1 MKIATNIDWQKIRAD
16 FPILTESVH
25 GKPLVYFDNAATSQK
40 PQVVIDTLVD
50 YYTHYNSN
58 IHRGVHH
65 LSQLATNAY
74 EAVRLKVQ
82 HLLHANEAAEV
93 IFTKGATD
101 SINLVASSWGNHN
114 IAAGDEILISALE
127 HHANLVPW
135 QMLAAAKGAHVVV
148 VPINAQGELLMDEFH
163 RLLGS
168 KTRLV
173 AMSWISNALGTVN
186 PVEEIIAAAH
196 ARNIPVLLDA
206 AQAAPHTQIDVQ
218 ALDVDFL
225 VFSAHKML
233 GPTGIGILYGKRALL
248 DAMPPYQGGGD
259 MIDRVTFAKT
269 TYNVLPLKFEAGTP
283 NIADG
288 IAFGAAID
296 YLQEIG
302 LENIEAKEQALLRY
316 ATEQLLTIP
325 GIRIIGEAAD
335 KRSVLSF
342 MLGSAHPYDVGV
354 LLDQM
359 GIAIRTGHHCA
370 QPLMDIFEVP
380 GTCRASFAFYNTEA
394 EIDIFIQAL
403 RKIQPLLS

>member
-1 MKIATNIDWQKIRAD
+1 MKTANINWSQIRTD
-16 FPILTESVH
+16 FPILTQRVH

-40 PQVVIDTLVD
+40 PQLVIDALVD
-50 YYTHYNSN
+50 YYSRYNSN
-58 IHRGVHH
+58 VHRGVHQ
-65 LSQLATNAY
+65 LSQQATNAY
-74 EAVRLKVQ
+74 EATRLKVQ
-82 HLLHANEAAEV
+82 QLLNAQEVAEI
-93 IFTKGATD
+93 IFTKGTTD
-101 SINLVASSWGNHN
+101 AINLVASSWGKQN
-114 IAAGDEILISALE
+114 ITVGDEILISALE
-127 HHANLVPW
+127 HHANIVPW
-135 QMLAAAKGAHVVV
+135 QMLAEATGAKVVV
-148 VPINAQGELLMDEFH
+148 VPINTKGELELADFH

-168 KTRLV
+168 KTKMV
-173 AMSWISNALGTVN
+173 AMSWVSNALGTVN
-186 PVEEIIAAAH
+186 PVHDIIAAAH

-206 AQAAPHTQIDVQ
+206 AQAAPHTAIDVQ

-233 GPTGIGILYGKRALL
+233 GPTGMGILYGKRILL

-259 MIDRVTFAKT
+259 MIDRVTFEKT
-269 TYNVLPLKFEAGTP
+269 TYNILPLKFEAGTP

-296 YLQEIG
+296 YLQNIG
-302 LENIEAKEQALLRY
+302 LENIERREQELLAY
-316 ATEQLLTIP
+316 ATAQILSIP
-325 GIRIIGEAAD
+325 GIRLIGEAAD

-342 MLGSAHPYDVGV
+342 LLGDAHPYDVGV

-394 EIDIFIQAL
+394 EIDSFIQSL
-403 RKIQPLLS
+403 RKIQPMLS

>member
-1 MKIATNIDWQKIRAD
+1 MKTATTIDWQKIRAD
-16 FPILTESVH
+16 FPILTERVH

-40 PQVVIDTLVD
+40 PQQVIDALVA

-58 IHRGVHH
+58 VHRGVHE
-65 LSQLATNAY
+65 LSQQATNAY

-82 HLLHANEAAEV
+82 TLLHANEAAEI
-93 IFTKGATD
+93 IFTKGTTD
-101 SINLVASSWGNHN
+101 AINLVASSWGGQN
-114 IAAGDEILISALE
+114 IGAGDEILISALE

-135 QMLAAAKGAHVVV
+135 QMLAEAKGAKVVV
-148 VPINAQGELLMDEFH
+148 VPINGKGEIEMNEFH
-163 RLLGS
+163 RLLGP

-173 AMSWISNALGTVN
+173 AMSWVSNALGTVN
-186 PVEEIIAAAH
+186 PVAEIIAAAH
-196 ARNIPVLLDA
+196 AKHIPVLLDA

-233 GPTGIGILYGKRALL
+233 GPTGVGILYGKRALL

-288 IAFGAAID
+288 IAFGTAID

-302 LENIEAKEQALLRY
+302 LEQIEAREQELLAY
-316 ATEQLLTIP
+316 ATAQIKSIP
-325 GIRIIGEAAD
+325 NIRIIGEATD

-342 MLGSAHPYDVGV
+342 MLGEAHPYDVGV

-394 EIDIFIQAL
+394 EIDYFIQCL
-403 RKIQPLLS
+403 RKVQNMLS

>member
-1 MKIATNIDWQKIRAD
+1 
-16 FPILTESVH
+16 
-25 GKPLVYFDNAATSQK
+25 VYFDNAATSQK
-40 PQVVIDTLVD
+40 PQVVIDALVA
-50 YYTHYNSN
+50 YYSHYNSN
-58 IHRGVHH
+58 VHRGVHH
-65 LSQLATNAY
+65 LSQQATNAY
-74 EAVRLKVQ
+74 EAVRLKLQ
-82 HLLHANEAAEV
+82 KLINANEAAEI
-93 IFTKGATD
+93 IFTRGTTD
-101 SINLVASSWGNHN
+101 AINLVANSWGYQN
-114 IAAGDEILISALE
+114 IQAGDEILISALE
-127 HHANLVPW
+127 HHANIVPW
-135 QMLAAAKGAHVVV
+135 QMLVEAKGAKLVV
-148 VPINAQGELLMDEFH
+148 VPINAKGEVELAEFY
-163 RLLGS
+163 RLLGP
-168 KTRLV
+168 KTKIV
-173 AMSWISNALGTVN
+173 AISWVSNALGTVN
-186 PVEEIIAAAH
+186 PVAEIIAAAH
-196 ARNIPVLLDA
+196 SKNIPVLLDA
-206 AQAAPHTQIDVQ
+206 AQAAPHTTIDVQ

-296 YLQEIG
+296 YLLEIG
-302 LENIEAKEQALLRY
+302 LENIEVREQALLDY
-316 ATEQLLTIP
+316 ATEQIMTIP
-325 GIRIIGEAAD
+325 GIRLIGEAAD

-342 MLGSAHPYDVGV
+342 MLGEAHPYDVGV

-394 EIDIFIQAL
+394 EIDYFIKSL
-403 RKIQPLLS
+403 RKVQTLLS

>member
-1 MKIATNIDWQKIRAD
+1 MKFTTTIDWQKIRAD

-40 PQVVIDTLVD
+40 PQVVIDALVD

-58 IHRGVHH
+58 VHRGVHQ
-65 LSQLATNAY
+65 LSQQATNAY
-74 EAVRLKVQ
+74 EATRLKVQ
-82 HLLHANEAAEV
+82 QLLHANEAAEI
-93 IFTKGATD
+93 IFTKGTTD
-101 SINLVASSWGNHN
+101 AINLVASSWGNQN
-114 IAAGDEILISALE
+114 IQAGDEILISALE
-127 HHANLVPW
+127 HHANIVPW
-135 QMLAAAKGAHVVV
+135 QMLAEAKNAKLVV
-148 VPINAQGELLMDEFH
+148 VPINTKGELEIAEFH
-163 RLLGS
+163 RLLSS
-168 KTRLV
+168 KTKIV
-173 AMSWISNALGTVN
+173 AMSWVSNALGTVN
-186 PVEEIIAAAH
+186 PVAEIIAAAH

-206 AQAAPHTQIDVQ
+206 AQAAPHTTIDVQ
-218 ALDVDFL
+218 ALEVDFL

-259 MIDRVTFAKT
+259 MIDRVTIEKT

-296 YLQEIG
+296 YLQNIG
-302 LENIEAKEQALLRY
+302 LENIEMREQELLTY
-316 ATEQLLTIP
+316 ATAQILSIP

-342 MLGSAHPYDVGV
+342 MLGDAHPYDVGV

-359 GIAIRTGHHCA
+359 GVAIRTGHHCA

-394 EIDIFIQAL
+394 EIDVFIKSL
-403 RKIQPLLS
+403 RKIQIMLS